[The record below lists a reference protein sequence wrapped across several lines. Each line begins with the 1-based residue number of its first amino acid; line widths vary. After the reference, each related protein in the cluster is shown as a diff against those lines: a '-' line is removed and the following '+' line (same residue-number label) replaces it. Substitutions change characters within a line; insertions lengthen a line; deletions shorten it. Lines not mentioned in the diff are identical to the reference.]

1 MKQLLLFVMTLLPMV
16 SSADKSGKCGT
27 NVYYSYNESTQ
38 KLTIYGEGPM
48 YNYKDIDDYGYPWRE
63 CSIKYLEI
71 ENGVTSVGDLN
82 FPYKGMI
89 SMSFPNSVTSI
100 GVYAFLGCGDLT
112 SITLPNSV
120 TKIGKSA
127 FLSCDNLATI
137 VSEIENPFSIDNS
150 VFSSVLSKA
159 KLIVPKG
166 TIDKYKA
173 TDGWKGFANIVEAT
187 ENEEGDITDNGIYY
201 DLMSDGT
208 LEVAGLST
216 STTIADIPSSI
227 IVNGTKYRV
236 TSIGA
241 RAFEGRSDI
250 TYLSIPYSIKSIG
263 EYAFM
268 GCGSNMTVNI
278 ADPESWCQMQLGNEH
293 ASPLSSASKVL
304 VYDVETTSIDI
315 PETVTSI
322 NAFTFYQCSCITS
335 VNIPSSVT
343 SIGSSAFEDC
353 DYLTSLTLSDGLQ
366 SIGGSA
372 FEGCKRL
379 PSVTIPSTVTSIAI
393 NAFKNCSGLLSVTS
407 EIESPFTIDNSVFY
421 GIPSNAKL
429 MVPQGTEAAYKKA
442 GWDVFSKISEATVT
456 YREYIYEVGENN
468 NWGIEEQPLYCANL
482 DGVYKG
488 FFYAQAADWSN
499 GMGVFKFTGAF
510 NNWDNGNYGA
520 GVYTDK
526 GGTIIDDNSSGNL
539 LATPG
544 FYYAEVNL
552 IDMTYKLTPLTSIG
566 IIGPVQ
572 SGGWDKDTDLTYNP
586 KTRAWEATVYLT
598 ADEFKLRANDAW
610 DFNWG
615 GSFDNM
621 TQDSDNLKIAEAGT
635 YFIQFFPLCETKSYM
650 TISNVS
656 EKSKNRTVHVETAGT
671 LSEYISDAEKIF
683 IEELTITGELNGT
696 DIAFIRR
703 MAGAPVNYYQG
714 SIYTEMEKDY
724 EFGNLTVLDI
734 SGASI
739 VSGGDYYCK
748 FWIGLDPDDAK
759 LDDEYSTSNN
769 TISEDM
775 FRDCKF
781 TKVSLP
787 NNIMKIESDAFR
799 NCESLTSIDI
809 PQSVTSIGSGAFA
822 YCNLTSIEVE
832 SGNNKYDSR
841 NNCNA
846 IIEKSTNTLIVG
858 CKNTIIPNS
867 VTSIGSSAFYGCIS
881 LTSVTIPNSVNS
893 IGDGAFSSCKR
904 LSSVTI
910 GNSVTS
916 ISDWAFSGCSGLTSV
931 TIPNSVTSIGSSAF
945 NGCSGLTSVTI
956 PNSVTSIGDYAFDG
970 CSGLTTLTIGNS
982 VTSIGKDAFK
992 GTGWYNNQPDGLVY
1006 AGKVAYKY
1014 KREKMS
1020 ANTIS
1025 ITLKDGTQGIAGNAF
1040 SGCSDLV
1047 SITIPNSVTSI
1058 GSYAFYNCSG
1068 LSTIISEIRNP
1079 FEISESLF
1087 YSYDKNVYDTATLI
1101 VPKGSKTKYQ
1111 KTVGWSNFT
1120 NIKEILD
1127 GDVNLDG
1134 KVNDAD
1140 VKDVASY
1147 IMGMTPNGFNKNA
1160 ADVNNDNKVNAAD
1173 LVLINNIIKSK

>member
-799 NCESLTSIDI
+799 NCKFTKVSLPNNIMKIESDAFRNCESLTSIDI

-881 LTSVTIPNSVNS
+881 LTSVTIPNSVTS
-893 IGDGAFSSCKR
+893 IGSYAFDGCSGLTSVTIPNSVTSIGGGAFSGCSGLTSVTIGNSVTSIGSSAFYGCSGLTSVTIGNSVTSIGSSAFYGCISLDCVHISNLKAWCGIKFSGPESNP
-904 LSSVTI
+904 LYYAHHLYLNGINGEEIKDLFIPNSVEFIGSYAFDGCSGLTSVTIPNSVTSIGSYAFSGCSGLTSVTI

-916 ISDWAFSGCSGLTSV
+916 ISGGAFSGCSGLTSV
-931 TIPNSVTSIGSSAF
+931 TIPNSVTSIGSYAF

-970 CSGLTTLTIGNS
+970 CSGLTTPS
-982 VTSIGKDAFK
+982 
-992 GTGWYNNQPDGLVY
+992 P
-1006 AGKVAYKY
+1006 
-1014 KREKMS
+1014 
-1020 ANTIS
+1020 
-1025 ITLKDGTQGIAGNAF
+1025 IA
-1040 SGCSDLV
+1040 
-1047 SITIPNSVTSI
+1047 
-1058 GSYAFYNCSG
+1058 
-1068 LSTIISEIRNP
+1068 
-1079 FEISESLF
+1079 
-1087 YSYDKNVYDTATLI
+1087 
-1101 VPKGSKTKYQ
+1101 
-1111 KTVGWSNFT
+1111 
-1120 NIKEILD
+1120 
-1127 GDVNLDG
+1127 
-1134 KVNDAD
+1134 
-1140 VKDVASY
+1140 
-1147 IMGMTPNGFNKNA
+1147 
-1160 ADVNNDNKVNAAD
+1160 
-1173 LVLINNIIKSK
+1173 